1 MSVRISTRRKNHFN
15 LFREAEKLGSFDEFP
30 MLRPEVDPQVHLS
43 RNSVD
48 QPFYL
53 LCEKDTVIAQFSGRS
68 RVVFQEGSVRYFDV
82 EPGDFVYAPG
92 GIAHRILTLE
102 PGHVMRYK
110 ARQPGQETVL
120 WLCKSC
126 GTELARETWN
136 ADERLPQEAY
146 QAACEQ
152 YNAQAASRKCKSCGT
167 EHEQV
172 DLSAF
177 RWSAVGEALSRTDD
191 DE

>member
-1 MSVRISTRRKNHFN
+1 VSVRISTRRKNQFN
-15 LFREAEKLGSFDEFP
+15 LFREAQKLGSFDEFP

-43 RNSVD
+43 RNTVD

-92 GIAHRILTLE
+92 GVAYRILTLE

-110 ARQPGQETVL
+110 ARQPGRETVL

-126 GTELARETWN
+126 GTELVRETWN
-136 ADERLPQEAY
+136 ANERLPQEAY
-146 QAACEQ
+146 QAACER
-152 YNAQAASRKCKSCGT
+152 YNAQAASRRCGSCGT
-167 EHEQV
+167 EHTQV

-177 RWSAVGEALSRTDD
+177 RWSAVAEALSHPDD